1 VILPKLFFKFEVGDG
16 KHIQLWMDNW
26 HPYGALFEKYGY
38 RVIYDSQSR
47 VDAKLSFVL
56 LNGEWCWKPARSD
69 DLVDIQSRLPEIQL
83 GDSDKPVWTIARN
96 GAYVSSDTWNF
107 LRKKK
112 PEVEWWP
119 LVWFPQAIP
128 KHAFLLWLFMRN
140 RLSTGDR
147 LVT

>member
-1 VILPKLFFKFEVGDG
+1 
-16 KHIQLWMDNW
+16 
-26 HPYGALFEKYGY
+26 
-38 RVIYDSQSR
+38 
-47 VDAKLSFVL
+47 
-56 LNGEWCWKPARSD
+56 
-69 DLVDIQSRLPEIQL
+69 VDIQSRLLEIQL

-96 GAYVSSDTWNF
+96 GGYVSSDTWNF

-128 KHAFLLWLFMRN
+128 KHAFLLSLFMRN